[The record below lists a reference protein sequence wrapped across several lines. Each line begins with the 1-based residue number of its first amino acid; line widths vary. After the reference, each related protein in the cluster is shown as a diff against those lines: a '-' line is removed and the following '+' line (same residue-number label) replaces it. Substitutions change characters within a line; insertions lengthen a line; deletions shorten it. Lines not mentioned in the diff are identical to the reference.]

1 VVSKLNNDL
10 NEVHTI
16 RIVVKIYFI
25 AIVHCLALFV
35 TPAYAESLLPVN
47 TKEVEPSVNVFTNKL
62 EPREI
67 VTEWFDMDSIRSDFG
82 LTFLRSKITYSY
94 VNDSEP
100 KSVIY
105 KEWAIK
111 CDEKS
116 FAQVTHRIKSS
127 GSNISVAWPREK
139 LAFKSPSGDDQR
151 FLVDTACNFENTS
164 EALKSKEL
172 ARVIQEAIDRNPTI
186 KKWQDE
192 GGANWTQALACDD
205 ELKKDAA
212 YTSSFYDERFARV
225 VSSVESG
232 ATCNGKSEWMFVSK
246 QKNMEA
252 YLHSNSISTEGDL
265 TYFWTKY
272 VFNNA
277 SGKDSSGRVIQ
288 ETKSKW
294 VVDCQRHV
302 GAISSIVDIGS
313 GDAVLNNI
321 QIKTLQFKD
330 IPPGGLSDKILNTA
344 CLVLK
349 PAVKKAPLPATPPI
363 QNSTPH
369 VVSTGSG
376 IIVTY
381 DGFVLTNHHVINGCS
396 SLKLRDAAR
405 KFHDATLV
413 SSDERSDLALLKIRD
428 DSNFTAATF
437 RSTSKPIET
446 GESVGVLG
454 FPLAGLLASDVN
466 VSFGYVGA
474 TAGLADDTSKL
485 QISAPVQPGNSGG
498 PLLDMYGDV
507 VGVVVQKLDAIK
519 MAKATGDIPQNIN
532 FAVKGEIAQL
542 FLGANRVN
550 FKSAA
555 SIKKLSNT
563 SIASKGREFTVL
575 VECYK

>member
-186 KKWQDE
+186 KKWQDKVKTE
-192 GGANWTQALACDD
+192 AKRKG
-205 ELKKDAA
+205 
-212 YTSSFYDERFARV
+212 F
-225 VSSVESG
+225 VENL
-232 ATCNGKSEWMFVSK
+232 NGRRRW
-246 QKNMEA
+246 
-252 YLHSNSISTEGDL
+252 
-265 TYFWTKY
+265 FWTDTQHPKALGEIERAA
-272 VFNNA
+272 VNMPIQSLGADIIKVAMIKSFDLLGA
-277 SGKDSSGRVIQ
+277 SDSLG
-288 ETKSKW
+288 
-294 VVDCQRHV
+294 
-302 GAISSIVDIGS
+302 
-313 GDAVLNNI
+313 
-321 QIKTLQFKD
+321 
-330 IPPGGLSDKILNTA
+330 
-344 CLVLK
+344 
-349 PAVKKAPLPATPPI
+349 KKA
-363 QNSTPH
+363 
-369 VVSTGSG
+369 
-376 IIVTY
+376 
-381 DGFVLTNHHVINGCS
+381 
-396 SLKLRDAAR
+396 KL
-405 KFHDATLV
+405 
-413 SSDERSDLALLKIRD
+413 I
-428 DSNFTAATF
+428 
-437 RSTSKPIET
+437 
-446 GESVGVLG
+446 
-454 FPLAGLLASDVN
+454 LLA
-466 VSFGYVGA
+466 
-474 TAGLADDTSKL
+474 
-485 QISAPVQPGNSGG
+485 
-498 PLLDMYGDV
+498 PL
-507 VGVVVQKLDAIK
+507 
-519 MAKATGDIPQNIN
+519 
-532 FAVKGEIAQL
+532 F
-542 FLGANRVN
+542 
-550 FKSAA
+550 
-555 SIKKLSNT
+555 
-563 SIASKGREFTVL
+563 
-575 VECYK
+575 